1 MAYFDDTERYKNVYL
16 SAGYKVIVTSAEK
29 EDDIEN
35 KKSFIDKKMRFDNKY
50 LKMKKIIKIS
60 TDLNNAEETL
70 SIFIDKINEKDLKL
84 FM

>member
-1 MAYFDDTERYKNVYL
+1 
-16 SAGYKVIVTSAEK
+16 
-29 EDDIEN
+29 
-35 KKSFIDKKMRFDNKY
+35 MRFDNKY